1 MEFVVNTLGVAGWMI
16 SLVTFALSLRAIIL
30 FPHYSRVV
38 VLAITTI
45 LGTLGVLGS
54 IFRAK
59 CTEYLKWNLSKDRVT
74 VIGGTFL
81 ILACTVHLTFV
92 FLVALDVNSKS

>member
-1 MEFVVNTLGVAGWMI
+1 MEFVFNTLGVAGWMI
-16 SLVTFALSLRAIIL
+16 SLVTFALSLQAIIL

-38 VLAITTI
+38 ALAITAISSI

-59 CTEYLKWNLSKDRVT
+59 CTQVE
-74 VIGGTFL
+74 
-81 ILACTVHLTFV
+81 FV
-92 FLVALDVNSKS
+92 LRQGDGH